1 VDCYSD
7 STRADD
13 VIVRLPA
20 MSTRAQIASSAALLV
35 AGAALA
41 YGALRFPDAPRGR
54 RARHSLAALGPASP
68 HWAVYPED
76 FFPGGA
82 YVELPHGRT
91 RYWVFGPEDGK
102 RVRVGSSGL
111 TCMVR

>member
-1 VDCYSD
+1 
-7 STRADD
+7 
-13 VIVRLPA
+13 

-41 YGALRFPDAPRGR
+41 YGALRFPDAPRDR
-54 RARHSLAALGPASP
+54 RAGHSLAALGPASP

-91 RYWVFGPEDGK
+91 RYWVLGPEDGK
-102 RVRVGSSGL
+102 RVRVDSAGL
-111 TCMVR
+111 TRMVH